1 MTKVQLL
8 FIVGALASFGLGY
21 LTCSLNYFLNSIKT
35 SIILIRVSQVTALTA
50 LTKAIENL
58 YFSRTYKIQKMRE
71 EGADE
76 EAIKEFDNSF
86 EKDYIEFKKKSIN
99 AIIDS
104 HTGVFKQLVAFKDWH
119 SAMNFLN
126 KNKELAIRIL
136 KENT

>member
-1 MTKVQLL
+1 M
-8 FIVGALASFGLGY
+8 
-21 LTCSLNYFLNSIKT
+21 
-35 SIILIRVSQVTALTA
+35 IRVSQVTALTA

-104 HTGVFKQLVAFKDWH
+104 HTGVFKQLVTFKDWH